1 MEDIIIKERETRE
14 NIVKAINE
22 SNLPAFILK
31 PILRDMLEQI
41 ERLEQQQYE
50 IAMQNKSKEEKE
62 KEEET
67 KKKGE
72 K

>member
-14 NIVKAINE
+14 NIVQVINQ

-31 PILRDMLEQI
+31 PILKDMLEQI

-50 IAMQNKSKEEKE
+50 IAMQNKSKEKG
-62 KEEET
+62 KET

>member
-1 MEDIIIKERETRE
+1 MEEIIIKERETRE
-14 NIVKAINE
+14 NIVQTINQ

-50 IAMQNKSKEEKE
+50 IAMQNKSKEEE
-62 KEEET
+62 KQT